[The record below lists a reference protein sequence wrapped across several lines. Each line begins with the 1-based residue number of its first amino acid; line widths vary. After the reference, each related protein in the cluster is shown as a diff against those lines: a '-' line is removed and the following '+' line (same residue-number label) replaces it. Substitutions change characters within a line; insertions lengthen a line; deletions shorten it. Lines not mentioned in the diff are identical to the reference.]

1 MANYGTRYV
10 KKKTPWLAFAL
21 MLIVFLILGYL
32 ISGVYVAPKELKGD
46 YNAQLL
52 WAFTHPIKAANSKSP
67 AWVGIGFI
75 AWFFFVNYYMIHYRN
90 FHSEMEHGD
99 EDWLDPV
106 KASRE
111 LKDSD
116 DKYNRI
122 LSENVKVSIRG
133 KLSNNNMMI
142 VGSSGSF
149 KTTSIMHQNLLQMG
163 SSYVV
168 LDVKGDTQRKLGKIF
183 EKNGYQIYSLNFKN
197 PEQSDR
203 YNPFEWIQTEADMLR
218 IIKSWHD
225 AVRPA
230 KENSATDPFW
240 DDAVDLK
247 MQAVFYYAWL
257 DARDNNRKATFND
270 VISLLAMENVKTTDI
285 TGEESNALA
294 DLMEKCESEHDA
306 NYPPVRAFKKF
317 QGKAS
322 ETEGSVSLMISAMLN
337 ICETAEVKRIFS
349 GNDIDIRTI
358 GQQPTVVFL
367 VMPDNVNT
375 YTWITS
381 MFYTQMFD
389 TLIRLSDDEIKGPLP
404 YEVQV
409 WMDEFYAGAR
419 PADTEKLLGVIRSRN
434 ISMVPILQSIAQAK
448 AIYPNEKWEIMMD
461 NMAAVVFLGSG
472 PQAKSTH
479 EYISETL
486 GNATADKRDD
496 RMSFGVNSSSDLSYS
511 KAELKLM
518 TPGQVRRMPPTECII
533 FLESRPPIYDTK
545 AIPFDKPEYGFT
557 AADWLKDRYSAAM
570 ALGDYEHPVR
580 TIYDAKNFRYITLS
594 RDKCLDFVTDREE
607 IERLKV
613 MAKTDR
619 TIYSCEVDE
628 RDLLYLSFDSARKRS
643 VDEIAELYRQAVKES
658 EEEVEQI
665 KGLALLHDVLVVL
678 TFYAISRISVGN
690 TFIACMLTIVGY
702 SINATIVIFDR
713 IRENLHGSKRVDEL
727 EEVVNKSITQTL
739 TRSIYTSLTTFIMV
753 AVLYIMGVSSIREFA
768 APLMVGIIC
777 GAYSSVC
784 ITGALW
790 LVMKKKIGGGQAQ
803 TVKTTAGAAP
813 VKQSASSAKAPS
825 APAANGQ
832 TQPKKKNRKRVQE
845 RLAAQEA
852 AKNTENGSSE
862 EDR

>member
-1 MANYGTRYV
+1 MANYGTRYI

-75 AWFFFVNYYMIHYRN
+75 AWFFFVNYYLVHYRD

-106 KASRE
+106 KACNE
-111 LKDSD
+111 LKDKEE
-116 DKYNRI
+116 KYNRI
-122 LSENVKVSIRG
+122 LSENVKVSLRG
-133 KLSNNNMMI
+133 KLSNNNMLI

-168 LDVKGDTQRKLGKIF
+168 LDVKGDTQRKLGKRF
-183 EKNGYQIYSLNFKN
+183 EQAGYKIYSLNFKN
-197 PEQSDR
+197 PAKSDR
-203 YNPFEWIQTEADMLR
+203 YNPFAWIETEADMLR
-218 IIKSWHD
+218 IIKSWHE
-225 AVRPA
+225 AVRPVN
-230 KENSATDPFW
+230 ENSAADPFW

-257 DARDNNRKATFND
+257 DARDKKKKATFND
-270 VISLLAMENVKTTDI
+270 VIWLLSQENVPVI
-285 TGEESNALA
+285 NPATGEKSNRLTE
-294 DLMEKCESEHDA
+294 LMDEKAAQYD
-306 NYPPVRAFKKF
+306 NDYPPVRAYRKF
-317 QGKAS
+317 QGKAA

-349 GNDIDIRTI
+349 GNDIDLKMI
-358 GQQPTVVFL
+358 GQELSVVFL

-448 AIYPNEKWEIMMD
+448 AIYPNDKWEIMMD

-486 GNATADKRDD
+486 STATADKKDD
-496 RMSFGVNSSSDLSYS
+496 RMSFGINSSSDLSFS
-511 KAELKLM
+511 KAEIKLM
-518 TPGQVRRMPPTECII
+518 TPSQVRRMPPTECII

-545 AIPFDKPEYGFT
+545 AIPFDKPEYGFI
-557 AADWLKDRYSAAM
+557 AADWLKKRYSDTL
-570 ALGDYEHPVR
+570 ALGDYEHPVH
-580 TIYDAKNFRYITLS
+580 TIYDPKTFKYITLS
-594 RDKCLDFVTDREE
+594 REKNLE
-607 IERLKV
+607 IIQNEDDIAMLKKR
-613 MAKTDR
+613 ALRDSS
-619 TIYSCEVDE
+619 IYACEVDE
-628 RDLLYLSFDSARKRS
+628 RELLYLSFDKNTGISR
-643 VDEIAELYRQAVKES
+643 DEIEHIYRQAVEEADEDIES
-658 EEEVEQI
+658 I
-665 KGLALLHDVLVVL
+665 KGLALLHDVDVKKLGLDDNMKEHTDKSGWTGDTFAELMGRYFDLLSDIEKEVIL
-678 TFYAISRISVGN
+678 TSMDEGFSDEQMKALFLCDVSD
-690 TFIACMLTIVGY
+690 M
-702 SINATIVIFDR
+702 
-713 IRENLHGSKRVDEL
+713 ENMKR
-727 EEVVNKSITQTL
+727 
-739 TRSIYTSLTTFIMV
+739 
-753 AVLYIMGVSSIREFA
+753 
-768 APLMVGIIC
+768 
-777 GAYSSVC
+777 AY
-784 ITGALW
+784 
-790 LVMKKKIGGGQAQ
+790 
-803 TVKTTAGAAP
+803 
-813 VKQSASSAKAPS
+813 
-825 APAANGQ
+825 
-832 TQPKKKNRKRVQE
+832 
-845 RLAAQEA
+845 RLQ
-852 AKNTENGSSE
+852 NS
-862 EDR
+862 DI

>member
-1 MANYGTRYV
+1 MANYGTRYI

-75 AWFFFVNYYMIHYRN
+75 AWFFFVNYYLVHYRD

-106 KASRE
+106 KACNE
-111 LKDSD
+111 LKDKGE
-116 DKYNRI
+116 KYNRI
-122 LSENVKVSIRG
+122 LSENVKVSLRG
-133 KLSNNNMMI
+133 KLSNNNMLI

-168 LDVKGDTQRKLGKIF
+168 LDVKGDTQRKLGKRF
-183 EKNGYQIYSLNFKN
+183 EQAGYKIYSLNFKN
-197 PEQSDR
+197 PAKSDR
-203 YNPFEWIQTEADMLR
+203 YNPFAWIETEADMLR
-218 IIKSWHD
+218 IIKSWHE
-225 AVRPA
+225 AVRPVN
-230 KENSATDPFW
+230 ENSAADPFW

-257 DARDNNRKATFND
+257 DARDKKKKATFND
-270 VISLLAMENVKTTDI
+270 VIWLLSQENVPVI
-285 TGEESNALA
+285 NPATGEKSNRLTE
-294 DLMEKCESEHDA
+294 LMDEKAAQYD
-306 NYPPVRAFKKF
+306 NDYPPVRAYRKF
-317 QGKAS
+317 QGKAA

-349 GNDIDIRTI
+349 GNDIDLKMI
-358 GQQPTVVFL
+358 GQELSVVFL

-448 AIYPNEKWEIMMD
+448 AIYPNDKWEIMMD

-486 GNATADKRDD
+486 STATADKKDD
-496 RMSFGVNSSSDLSYS
+496 RMSFGINSSSDLSFS
-511 KAELKLM
+511 KAEIKLM
-518 TPGQVRRMPPTECII
+518 TPSQVRRMPPTECII

-545 AIPFDKPEYGFT
+545 AIPFDKPEYGFI
-557 AADWLKDRYSAAM
+557 AADWLKKRYSDTL
-570 ALGDYEHPVR
+570 ALGDYEHPVH
-580 TIYDAKNFRYITLS
+580 TIYDPKTFKYITLS
-594 RDKCLDFVTDREE
+594 REKNLE
-607 IERLKV
+607 IIQNEDDIAMLKKR
-613 MAKTDR
+613 ALRDSS
-619 TIYSCEVDE
+619 IYACEVDE
-628 RDLLYLSFDSARKRS
+628 RELLYLSFDKNTGISR
-643 VDEIAELYRQAVKES
+643 DEIEHIYRQAVEEADEDIES
-658 EEEVEQI
+658 I
-665 KGLALLHDVLVVL
+665 KGLALLHDVDVKKLGLDDNMKEHTDKSGWTGDTFAELMGRYFDLLSDIEKEVIL
-678 TFYAISRISVGN
+678 TSMDEGFSDEQMKALFLCDVSD
-690 TFIACMLTIVGY
+690 M
-702 SINATIVIFDR
+702 
-713 IRENLHGSKRVDEL
+713 ENMKR
-727 EEVVNKSITQTL
+727 
-739 TRSIYTSLTTFIMV
+739 
-753 AVLYIMGVSSIREFA
+753 
-768 APLMVGIIC
+768 
-777 GAYSSVC
+777 AY
-784 ITGALW
+784 
-790 LVMKKKIGGGQAQ
+790 
-803 TVKTTAGAAP
+803 
-813 VKQSASSAKAPS
+813 
-825 APAANGQ
+825 
-832 TQPKKKNRKRVQE
+832 
-845 RLAAQEA
+845 RLQ
-852 AKNTENGSSE
+852 NS
-862 EDR
+862 DI

>member
-1 MANYGTRYV
+1 MANYGTRYI

-75 AWFFFVNYYMIHYRN
+75 AWFFFVNYYLVHYRD

-106 KASRE
+106 KACNE
-111 LKDSD
+111 LKDKEE
-116 DKYNRI
+116 KYNRI
-122 LSENVKVSIRG
+122 LSENVKVSLRG
-133 KLSNNNMMI
+133 KLSNNNMLI

-168 LDVKGDTQRKLGKIF
+168 LDVKGDTQRKLGKRF
-183 EKNGYQIYSLNFKN
+183 EQAGYKIYSLNFKN
-197 PEQSDR
+197 PAKSDR
-203 YNPFEWIQTEADMLR
+203 YNPFAWIETEADMLR
-218 IIKSWHD
+218 IIKSWHE
-225 AVRPA
+225 AVRPVN
-230 KENSATDPFW
+230 ENSAADPFW

-257 DARDNNRKATFND
+257 DARDKKKKATFND
-270 VISLLAMENVKTTDI
+270 VIWLLSQENVPVI
-285 TGEESNALA
+285 NPATGEKSNRLTE
-294 DLMEKCESEHDA
+294 LMDEKAAQYD
-306 NYPPVRAFKKF
+306 NDYPPVRAYRKF
-317 QGKAS
+317 QGKAA

-349 GNDIDIRTI
+349 GNDIDLKMI
-358 GQQPTVVFL
+358 GQEPSVVFL

-448 AIYPNEKWEIMMD
+448 AIYPNDKWEIMMD

-486 GNATADKRDD
+486 STATADKKDD
-496 RMSFGVNSSSDLSYS
+496 RMSFGINSSSDLSFS

-545 AIPFDKPEYGFT
+545 AIPFDKPEYGFI
-557 AADWLKDRYSAAM
+557 AADWLKKRYSDTL
-570 ALGDYEHPVR
+570 ALGDYEHPVH
-580 TIYDAKNFRYITLS
+580 TIYDPKTFKYITLS
-594 RDKCLDFVTDREE
+594 REKNLE
-607 IERLKV
+607 IIQNEDDIAMLKKR
-613 MAKTDR
+613 ALRDSS
-619 TIYSCEVDE
+619 IYACEVDE
-628 RDLLYLSFDSARKRS
+628 RDLLYLSFDKNTGISR
-643 VDEIAELYRQAVKES
+643 DEIEYIYRQAVEEADEDIES
-658 EEEVEQI
+658 I
-665 KGLALLHDVLVVL
+665 KGLALLHDVDVKKLGLDDNMNEHTDKSDWTGDTFAELMGRYFDLLSDIEKEVIL
-678 TFYAISRISVGN
+678 TSMDEGFSDGQMKALFLCDVSDMENMKRAYRLQNS
-690 TFIACMLTIVGY
+690 
-702 SINATIVIFDR
+702 D
-713 IRENLHGSKRVDEL
+713 IRGE
-727 EEVVNKSITQTL
+727 
-739 TRSIYTSLTTFIMV
+739 
-753 AVLYIMGVSSIREFA
+753 
-768 APLMVGIIC
+768 
-777 GAYSSVC
+777 
-784 ITGALW
+784 
-790 LVMKKKIGGGQAQ
+790 
-803 TVKTTAGAAP
+803 
-813 VKQSASSAKAPS
+813 
-825 APAANGQ
+825 
-832 TQPKKKNRKRVQE
+832 RK
-845 RLAAQEA
+845 
-852 AKNTENGSSE
+852 
-862 EDR
+862 

>member
-1 MANYGTRYV
+1 MANYGTRYI

-75 AWFFFVNYYMIHYRN
+75 AWFFFVNYYLVHYRD

-106 KASRE
+106 KACNE
-111 LKDSD
+111 LKDKEE
-116 DKYNRI
+116 KYNRI
-122 LSENVKVSIRG
+122 LSENVKVSLRG
-133 KLSNNNMMI
+133 KLSNNNMLI

-168 LDVKGDTQRKLGKIF
+168 LDVKGDTQRKLGKRF
-183 EKNGYQIYSLNFKN
+183 EQAGYKIYSLNFKN
-197 PEQSDR
+197 PAKSDR
-203 YNPFEWIQTEADMLR
+203 YNPFAWIETEADMLR
-218 IIKSWHD
+218 IIKSWHE
-225 AVRPA
+225 AVRPVN
-230 KENSATDPFW
+230 ENSAADPFW

-257 DARDNNRKATFND
+257 DARDKKKKATFND
-270 VISLLAMENVKTTDI
+270 VIWLLSQENVPVI
-285 TGEESNALA
+285 NPATGEKSNRLTE
-294 DLMEKCESEHDA
+294 LMDEKAAQYD
-306 NYPPVRAFKKF
+306 NDYPPVRAYRKF
-317 QGKAS
+317 QGKAA

-349 GNDIDIRTI
+349 GNDIDLKMI
-358 GQQPTVVFL
+358 GQEPSVVFL

-448 AIYPNEKWEIMMD
+448 AIYPNDKWEIMMD

-486 GNATADKRDD
+486 STATADKKDD
-496 RMSFGVNSSSDLSYS
+496 RMSFGINSSSDLSFS
-511 KAELKLM
+511 KAEIKLM
-518 TPGQVRRMPPTECII
+518 TPSQVRRMPPTECII

-545 AIPFDKPEYGFT
+545 AIPFDKPEYGFI
-557 AADWLKDRYSAAM
+557 AADWLKKRYSDTL
-570 ALGDYEHPVR
+570 ALGDYEHPVH
-580 TIYDAKNFRYITLS
+580 TIYDPKTFKYITLS
-594 RDKCLDFVTDREE
+594 REKNLE
-607 IERLKV
+607 IIQNEDDIAMLKKR
-613 MAKTDR
+613 ALRDSS
-619 TIYSCEVDE
+619 IYACEVDE
-628 RDLLYLSFDSARKRS
+628 RDLLYLSFDKNTGISR
-643 VDEIAELYRQAVKES
+643 DEIEHIYRQAVEEADEDIES
-658 EEEVEQI
+658 I
-665 KGLALLHDVLVVL
+665 KGLALLHDVDVKKLGLDDNMNEHTDKSDWTGDTFAELMGRYFDLLSDIEKEVIL
-678 TFYAISRISVGN
+678 TSMDEGFSDEQMKAL
-690 TFIACMLTIVGY
+690 FICDVSDM
-702 SINATIVIFDR
+702 
-713 IRENLHGSKRVDEL
+713 ENMKR
-727 EEVVNKSITQTL
+727 
-739 TRSIYTSLTTFIMV
+739 
-753 AVLYIMGVSSIREFA
+753 
-768 APLMVGIIC
+768 
-777 GAYSSVC
+777 AY
-784 ITGALW
+784 
-790 LVMKKKIGGGQAQ
+790 
-803 TVKTTAGAAP
+803 
-813 VKQSASSAKAPS
+813 
-825 APAANGQ
+825 
-832 TQPKKKNRKRVQE
+832 
-845 RLAAQEA
+845 RLQ
-852 AKNTENGSSE
+852 NS
-862 EDR
+862 DI

>member
-1 MANYGTRYV
+1 MANYGTRYI
-10 KKKTPWLAFAL
+10 KKKTPWLAFAM

-75 AWFFFVNYYMIHYRN
+75 AWFFFVNYYLVHYRD

-106 KASRE
+106 KACNE
-111 LKDSD
+111 LKDKEE
-116 DKYNRI
+116 KYNRI
-122 LSENVKVSIRG
+122 LSENVKVSLRG
-133 KLSNNNMMI
+133 KLSNNNMLI

-168 LDVKGDTQRKLGKIF
+168 LDVKGDTQRKLGKRF
-183 EKNGYQIYSLNFKN
+183 EQAGYKIYSLNFKN
-197 PEQSDR
+197 PAKSDR
-203 YNPFEWIQTEADMLR
+203 YNPFAWIETEADMLR
-218 IIKSWHD
+218 IIKSWHE
-225 AVRPA
+225 AVRPVN
-230 KENSATDPFW
+230 ENSAADPFW

-257 DARDNNRKATFND
+257 DARDKKKKATFND
-270 VISLLAMENVKTTDI
+270 VIWLLSQENVPVI
-285 TGEESNALA
+285 NPATGEKSNRLTE
-294 DLMEKCESEHDA
+294 LMDEKAAQYD
-306 NYPPVRAFKKF
+306 NDYPPVRAYRKF
-317 QGKAS
+317 QGKAA

-349 GNDIDIRTI
+349 GNDIDLKMI
-358 GQQPTVVFL
+358 GQEQSVVFL

-448 AIYPNEKWEIMMD
+448 AIYPNDKWEIMMD

-486 GNATADKRDD
+486 STATADKKDD
-496 RMSFGVNSSSDLSYS
+496 RMSFGINSSSDLSFS

-545 AIPFDKPEYGFT
+545 AIPFDKPEYGFI
-557 AADWLKDRYSAAM
+557 AADWLKKRYSDTL
-570 ALGDYEHPVR
+570 ALGDYEHPVH
-580 TIYDAKNFRYITLS
+580 TIYDPKTFKYITLS
-594 RDKCLDFVTDREE
+594 REKNLE
-607 IERLKV
+607 IIQNEDDIAMLKKR
-613 MAKTDR
+613 ALRDSS
-619 TIYSCEVDE
+619 IYACEVDE
-628 RDLLYLSFDSARKRS
+628 RDLLYLSFDKNTGISR
-643 VDEIAELYRQAVKES
+643 DEIEYIYRQAVEEADEDIES
-658 EEEVEQI
+658 I
-665 KGLALLHDVLVVL
+665 KGLALLHDVDVKKLGLDDNMKEHTDKSGWTGDTFAELMGRYFDLLSDIEKEVIL
-678 TFYAISRISVGN
+678 TSMDEGFSDEQMKALFLCDVSDMENMKRAYRLQNS
-690 TFIACMLTIVGY
+690 
-702 SINATIVIFDR
+702 D
-713 IRENLHGSKRVDEL
+713 IRGE
-727 EEVVNKSITQTL
+727 
-739 TRSIYTSLTTFIMV
+739 
-753 AVLYIMGVSSIREFA
+753 
-768 APLMVGIIC
+768 
-777 GAYSSVC
+777 
-784 ITGALW
+784 
-790 LVMKKKIGGGQAQ
+790 
-803 TVKTTAGAAP
+803 
-813 VKQSASSAKAPS
+813 
-825 APAANGQ
+825 
-832 TQPKKKNRKRVQE
+832 RK
-845 RLAAQEA
+845 
-852 AKNTENGSSE
+852 
-862 EDR
+862 

>member
-1 MANYGTRYV
+1 MANYGTRYI

-75 AWFFFVNYYMIHYRN
+75 AWFFFVNYYLVHYRD

-106 KASRE
+106 KACNE
-111 LKDSD
+111 LKDKEE
-116 DKYNRI
+116 KYNRI
-122 LSENVKVSIRG
+122 LSENVKVSLRG
-133 KLSNNNMMI
+133 KLSNNNMLI

-168 LDVKGDTQRKLGKIF
+168 LDVKGDTQRKLGKRF
-183 EKNGYQIYSLNFKN
+183 EQAGYKIYSLNFKN
-197 PEQSDR
+197 PAKSDR
-203 YNPFEWIQTEADMLR
+203 YNPFAWIETEADMLR
-218 IIKSWHD
+218 IIKSWHE
-225 AVRPA
+225 AVRPVN
-230 KENSATDPFW
+230 ENSAADPFW

-257 DARDNNRKATFND
+257 DARDKKKKATFND
-270 VISLLAMENVKTTDI
+270 VIWLLSQENLPVI
-285 TGEESNALA
+285 NPATGEKSNRLTE
-294 DLMEKCESEHDA
+294 LMDEKAAQYD
-306 NYPPVRAFKKF
+306 NDYPPVRAYRKF
-317 QGKAS
+317 QGKAA

-349 GNDIDIRTI
+349 GNDIDLKMI
-358 GQQPTVVFL
+358 GQEPSVVFL

-448 AIYPNEKWEIMMD
+448 AIYPNDKWEIMMD

-486 GNATADKRDD
+486 STATADKKDD
-496 RMSFGVNSSSDLSYS
+496 RMSFGINSSSDLSFS

-545 AIPFDKPEYGFT
+545 AIPFDKPEYGFI
-557 AADWLKDRYSAAM
+557 AADWLKKRYSDTLAQ
-570 ALGDYEHPVR
+570 GDYEHPVH
-580 TIYDAKNFRYITLS
+580 TIYDPKTFKYITLS
-594 RDKCLDFVTDREE
+594 REKNLE
-607 IERLKV
+607 IIQNEDDIAMLKKR
-613 MAKTDR
+613 ALRDSS
-619 TIYSCEVDE
+619 IYACEVDE
-628 RDLLYLSFDSARKRS
+628 RDLLYLSFDKNTGISR
-643 VDEIAELYRQAVKES
+643 DEIEHIYRQAIEEADEDIES
-658 EEEVEQI
+658 I
-665 KGLALLHDVLVVL
+665 KGLALLHDVDVKKLGLDDNMNEHTDKSDWTGDTFAELMGRYFDLLSDIEKEVIL
-678 TFYAISRISVGN
+678 TSMDEGFSDEQMKALFLCDVSDMENMKRAYRLQNS
-690 TFIACMLTIVGY
+690 
-702 SINATIVIFDR
+702 D
-713 IRENLHGSKRVDEL
+713 IRGE
-727 EEVVNKSITQTL
+727 
-739 TRSIYTSLTTFIMV
+739 
-753 AVLYIMGVSSIREFA
+753 
-768 APLMVGIIC
+768 
-777 GAYSSVC
+777 
-784 ITGALW
+784 
-790 LVMKKKIGGGQAQ
+790 
-803 TVKTTAGAAP
+803 
-813 VKQSASSAKAPS
+813 
-825 APAANGQ
+825 
-832 TQPKKKNRKRVQE
+832 RK
-845 RLAAQEA
+845 
-852 AKNTENGSSE
+852 
-862 EDR
+862 

>member
-1 MANYGTRYV
+1 MANYGTRYI
-10 KKKTPWLAFAL
+10 KKKTPWLAFAM

-75 AWFFFVNYYMIHYRN
+75 AWFFFVNYYLVHYRD

-106 KASRE
+106 KACNE
-111 LKDSD
+111 LKDKEE
-116 DKYNRI
+116 KYNRI
-122 LSENVKVSIRG
+122 LSENVKVSLRG
-133 KLSNNNMMI
+133 KLSNNNMLI

-168 LDVKGDTQRKLGKIF
+168 LDVKGDTQRKLGKRF
-183 EKNGYQIYSLNFKN
+183 EQAGYKIYSLNFKN
-197 PEQSDR
+197 PAKSDR
-203 YNPFEWIQTEADMLR
+203 YNPFAWIETEADMLR
-218 IIKSWHD
+218 IIKSWHE
-225 AVRPA
+225 AVRPVN
-230 KENSATDPFW
+230 ENSAADPFW

-257 DARDNNRKATFND
+257 DARDKKKKATFND
-270 VISLLAMENVKTTDI
+270 VIWLLSQENVPVI
-285 TGEESNALA
+285 NPATGEKSNRLTE
-294 DLMEKCESEHDA
+294 LMDEKAAQYD
-306 NYPPVRAFKKF
+306 NDYPPVRAYRKF
-317 QGKAS
+317 QGKAA

-349 GNDIDIRTI
+349 GNDIDLKMI
-358 GQQPTVVFL
+358 GQEQSVVFL

-448 AIYPNEKWEIMMD
+448 AIYPNDKWEIMMD

-486 GNATADKRDD
+486 STATADKKDD
-496 RMSFGVNSSSDLSYS
+496 RMSFGINSSSDLSFS
-511 KAELKLM
+511 KAEIKLM
-518 TPGQVRRMPPTECII
+518 TPSQVRRMPPTECII

-545 AIPFDKPEYGFT
+545 AIPFDKPEYGFI
-557 AADWLKDRYSAAM
+557 AADWLKKRYSDTL
-570 ALGDYEHPVR
+570 ALGDYEHPVH
-580 TIYDAKNFRYITLS
+580 TIYDPKTFKYITLS
-594 RDKCLDFVTDREE
+594 REKNLE
-607 IERLKV
+607 IIQNEDDIAMLKKR
-613 MAKTDR
+613 ALRDSS
-619 TIYSCEVDE
+619 IYACEVDE
-628 RDLLYLSFDSARKRS
+628 RDLLYLSFDKNTGISR
-643 VDEIAELYRQAVKES
+643 DEIEHIYRQAVEEADEDIES
-658 EEEVEQI
+658 I
-665 KGLALLHDVLVVL
+665 KGLALLHDIDVKKLGLDNNMKEHTDKSGWTGDTFAELMGRYFDLLSDIEKEVIL
-678 TFYAISRISVGN
+678 TSMDEGFSDEQMKALFLCDVSDMENMKRAYRLQNS
-690 TFIACMLTIVGY
+690 
-702 SINATIVIFDR
+702 D
-713 IRENLHGSKRVDEL
+713 IRGE
-727 EEVVNKSITQTL
+727 
-739 TRSIYTSLTTFIMV
+739 
-753 AVLYIMGVSSIREFA
+753 
-768 APLMVGIIC
+768 
-777 GAYSSVC
+777 
-784 ITGALW
+784 
-790 LVMKKKIGGGQAQ
+790 
-803 TVKTTAGAAP
+803 
-813 VKQSASSAKAPS
+813 
-825 APAANGQ
+825 
-832 TQPKKKNRKRVQE
+832 RK
-845 RLAAQEA
+845 
-852 AKNTENGSSE
+852 
-862 EDR
+862 

>member
-1 MANYGTRYV
+1 MANYGTRYI

-67 AWVGIGFI
+67 AWGGIGFI
-75 AWFFFVNYYMIHYRN
+75 AWFFFVNYYLVHYRN

-106 KASRE
+106 KACNE
-111 LKDSD
+111 LKDKEE
-116 DKYNRI
+116 KYNRI
-122 LSENVKVSIRG
+122 LSENVKVSLRG
-133 KLSNNNMMI
+133 KLSNNNMLI

-168 LDVKGDTQRKLGKIF
+168 LDVKGDTQRKLGKRF
-183 EKNGYQIYSLNFKN
+183 EQAGYKIYSLNFKN
-197 PEQSDR
+197 PAKSDR
-203 YNPFEWIQTEADMLR
+203 YNPFAWIETEADMLR
-218 IIKSWHD
+218 IIKSWHE
-225 AVRPA
+225 AVRPVN
-230 KENSATDPFW
+230 ENSAADPFW

-257 DARDNNRKATFND
+257 DARDKKKKATFND
-270 VISLLAMENVKTTDI
+270 VIWLLSQENVPVI
-285 TGEESNALA
+285 NPATGEKSNRLTE
-294 DLMEKCESEHDA
+294 LMDEKAAQYD
-306 NYPPVRAFKKF
+306 NDYPPVRAYRKF
-317 QGKAS
+317 QGKAA

-349 GNDIDIRTI
+349 GNDIDLKMI
-358 GQQPTVVFL
+358 GQEPSVVFL

-448 AIYPNEKWEIMMD
+448 AIYPNDKWEIMMD

-486 GNATADKRDD
+486 STATADKKDD
-496 RMSFGVNSSSDLSYS
+496 RMSFGINSSSDLSFS

-545 AIPFDKPEYGFT
+545 AIPFDKPEYGFI
-557 AADWLKDRYSAAM
+557 AADWLKKRYSDTL
-570 ALGDYEHPVR
+570 ALGDYEHPVH
-580 TIYDAKNFRYITLS
+580 TIYDPKTFKYITLS
-594 RDKCLDFVTDREE
+594 REKNLE
-607 IERLKV
+607 IIQNEDDIAMLKKR
-613 MAKTDR
+613 ALRDSS
-619 TIYSCEVDE
+619 IYACEVDE
-628 RDLLYLSFDSARKRS
+628 RDLLYLSFDKNTGISR
-643 VDEIAELYRQAVKES
+643 DEIEYIYRQAVEEADEDIES
-658 EEEVEQI
+658 I
-665 KGLALLHDVLVVL
+665 KGLALLHDVDVKKLGLDDNMNEHTDKSDWTGDTFAELMGRYFDLLSDIEKEVIL
-678 TFYAISRISVGN
+678 TSMDEGFSDGQMKALFLCDVSDMENMKRAYRLQNS
-690 TFIACMLTIVGY
+690 
-702 SINATIVIFDR
+702 D
-713 IRENLHGSKRVDEL
+713 IRGE
-727 EEVVNKSITQTL
+727 
-739 TRSIYTSLTTFIMV
+739 
-753 AVLYIMGVSSIREFA
+753 
-768 APLMVGIIC
+768 
-777 GAYSSVC
+777 
-784 ITGALW
+784 
-790 LVMKKKIGGGQAQ
+790 
-803 TVKTTAGAAP
+803 
-813 VKQSASSAKAPS
+813 
-825 APAANGQ
+825 
-832 TQPKKKNRKRVQE
+832 RK
-845 RLAAQEA
+845 
-852 AKNTENGSSE
+852 
-862 EDR
+862 

>member
-1 MANYGTRYV
+1 MANYGTRYI

-75 AWFFFVNYYMIHYRN
+75 AWFFFVNYYLVHYRD

-106 KASRE
+106 KACNE
-111 LKDSD
+111 LKDKEE
-116 DKYNRI
+116 KYNRI
-122 LSENVKVSIRG
+122 LSENVKVSLRG
-133 KLSNNNMMI
+133 KLSNNNMLI

-168 LDVKGDTQRKLGKIF
+168 LDVKGDTQRNLGKRF
-183 EKNGYQIYSLNFKN
+183 EQAGYKIYSLNFKN
-197 PEQSDR
+197 PAKSDR
-203 YNPFEWIQTEADMLR
+203 YNPFAWIETEADMLR
-218 IIKSWHD
+218 IIKSWHE
-225 AVRPA
+225 AVRPVN
-230 KENSATDPFW
+230 ENSAADPFW

-257 DARDNNRKATFND
+257 DARDKKKKATFND
-270 VISLLAMENVKTTDI
+270 VIWLLSQENLPVI
-285 TGEESNALA
+285 NPATGEKSNRLTE
-294 DLMEKCESEHDA
+294 LMDEKAAQYD
-306 NYPPVRAFKKF
+306 NDYPPVRAYRKF
-317 QGKAS
+317 QGKAA

-349 GNDIDIRTI
+349 GNDIDLKMI
-358 GQQPTVVFL
+358 GQEPSVVFL

-448 AIYPNEKWEIMMD
+448 AIYPNDKWEIMMD

-486 GNATADKRDD
+486 STATADKKDD
-496 RMSFGVNSSSDLSYS
+496 RMSFGINSSSDLSFS

-545 AIPFDKPEYGFT
+545 AIPFDKPEYGFI
-557 AADWLKDRYSAAM
+557 AADWLKKRYSDTL
-570 ALGDYEHPVR
+570 ALGDYEHPVH
-580 TIYDAKNFRYITLS
+580 TIYDPKTFKYITLS
-594 RDKCLDFVTDREE
+594 REKNLE
-607 IERLKV
+607 IIQNEDDIAMLKKR
-613 MAKTDR
+613 ALRDSS
-619 TIYSCEVDE
+619 IYACEVDE
-628 RDLLYLSFDSARKRS
+628 RDLLYLSFDKNTGISR
-643 VDEIAELYRQAVKES
+643 DEIEHIYRQAVEEADEDIES
-658 EEEVEQI
+658 I
-665 KGLALLHDVLVVL
+665 KGLALLHDVDVKKLGLDDNMKEHTDKSDWTGDTFAELMGRYFDLLSDIEKEVIL
-678 TFYAISRISVGN
+678 TSMDEGFSDEQMKALFLCDVSDMENMKRAYRLQNS
-690 TFIACMLTIVGY
+690 
-702 SINATIVIFDR
+702 D
-713 IRENLHGSKRVDEL
+713 IRG
-727 EEVVNKSITQTL
+727 
-739 TRSIYTSLTTFIMV
+739 
-753 AVLYIMGVSSIREFA
+753 
-768 APLMVGIIC
+768 
-777 GAYSSVC
+777 
-784 ITGALW
+784 
-790 LVMKKKIGGGQAQ
+790 
-803 TVKTTAGAAP
+803 
-813 VKQSASSAKAPS
+813 
-825 APAANGQ
+825 
-832 TQPKKKNRKRVQE
+832 E
-845 RLAAQEA
+845 R
-852 AKNTENGSSE
+852 
-862 EDR
+862 R

>member
-1 MANYGTRYV
+1 MANYGTRYI

-75 AWFFFVNYYMIHYRN
+75 AWFFFVNYDLVHYRD

-106 KASRE
+106 KACNE
-111 LKDSD
+111 LKDKEE
-116 DKYNRI
+116 KYNRI
-122 LSENVKVSIRG
+122 LSENVKVSLRG
-133 KLSNNNMMI
+133 KLSNNNMLI

-168 LDVKGDTQRKLGKIF
+168 LDVKGDTQRKLGKRF
-183 EKNGYQIYSLNFKN
+183 EQAGYKIYSLNFKN
-197 PEQSDR
+197 PAKSDR
-203 YNPFEWIQTEADMLR
+203 YNPFAWIETEADMLR
-218 IIKSWHD
+218 IIKSWHE
-225 AVRPA
+225 AVRPVN
-230 KENSATDPFW
+230 ENSAADPFW

-257 DARDNNRKATFND
+257 DARDKKKKATFND
-270 VISLLAMENVKTTDI
+270 VIWLLSQENVPVI
-285 TGEESNALA
+285 NPATGEKSNRLTE
-294 DLMEKCESEHDA
+294 LMDEKAAQYD
-306 NYPPVRAFKKF
+306 NDYPPVRAYRKF
-317 QGKAS
+317 QGKAA

-349 GNDIDIRTI
+349 GNDIDLKMI
-358 GQQPTVVFL
+358 GQEPSVVFL

-448 AIYPNEKWEIMMD
+448 AIYPNDKWEIMMD

-486 GNATADKRDD
+486 STATADKKDD
-496 RMSFGVNSSSDLSYS
+496 RMSFGINSSSDLSFS

-545 AIPFDKPEYGFT
+545 AIPFDKPEYGFI
-557 AADWLKDRYSAAM
+557 AADWLKKRYSDTL
-570 ALGDYEHPVR
+570 ALGDYEHPVH
-580 TIYDAKNFRYITLS
+580 TIYDPKTFKYITLS
-594 RDKCLDFVTDREE
+594 REKNLE
-607 IERLKV
+607 IIQNEDDIAMLKKR
-613 MAKTDR
+613 ALRDSS
-619 TIYSCEVDE
+619 IYACEVDE
-628 RDLLYLSFDSARKRS
+628 RDLLYLSFDKNTGISR
-643 VDEIAELYRQAVKES
+643 DEIEYIYRQAVEEADEDIES
-658 EEEVEQI
+658 I
-665 KGLALLHDVLVVL
+665 KGLALLHDVDVKKLGLDDNMNEHTDKSDWTGDTFAELMGRYFDLLSDIEKEVIL
-678 TFYAISRISVGN
+678 TSMDEGFSDGQMKALFLCDVSDMENMKRAYRLQNS
-690 TFIACMLTIVGY
+690 
-702 SINATIVIFDR
+702 D
-713 IRENLHGSKRVDEL
+713 IRGE
-727 EEVVNKSITQTL
+727 
-739 TRSIYTSLTTFIMV
+739 
-753 AVLYIMGVSSIREFA
+753 
-768 APLMVGIIC
+768 
-777 GAYSSVC
+777 
-784 ITGALW
+784 
-790 LVMKKKIGGGQAQ
+790 
-803 TVKTTAGAAP
+803 
-813 VKQSASSAKAPS
+813 
-825 APAANGQ
+825 
-832 TQPKKKNRKRVQE
+832 RK
-845 RLAAQEA
+845 
-852 AKNTENGSSE
+852 
-862 EDR
+862 

>member
-230 KENSATDPFW
+230 KENSAADPFW

-448 AIYPNEKWEIMMD
+448 AIYPNDKWEIMMD
-461 NMAAVVFLGSG
+461 NMAAFVFLGSG

-486 GNATADKRDD
+486 GNATADKKDD

-557 AADWLKDRYSAAM
+557 AADWLKDRYSAAL

-613 MAKTDR
+613 MAKTDK

-658 EEEVEQI
+658 DEEVEQI
-665 KGLALLHDVLVVL
+665 KGLALLHDVDMEEFIKKPEETDKTGWTGD
-678 TFYAISRISVGN
+678 TFADLCGRYWDKLKEIEKEIISNAMDDGLN
-690 TFIACMLTIVGY
+690 EEQM
-702 SINATIVIFDR
+702 INIFLAPTDDMDNLRRAYVIDNKRNGDDR
-713 IRENLHGSKRVDEL
+713 
-727 EEVVNKSITQTL
+727 
-739 TRSIYTSLTTFIMV
+739 
-753 AVLYIMGVSSIREFA
+753 
-768 APLMVGIIC
+768 
-777 GAYSSVC
+777 
-784 ITGALW
+784 
-790 LVMKKKIGGGQAQ
+790 
-803 TVKTTAGAAP
+803 
-813 VKQSASSAKAPS
+813 
-825 APAANGQ
+825 
-832 TQPKKKNRKRVQE
+832 
-845 RLAAQEA
+845 
-852 AKNTENGSSE
+852 
-862 EDR
+862 

>member
-1 MANYGTRYV
+1 MANYGTRYI
-10 KKKTPWLAFAL
+10 KKKIPWLAFAL

-75 AWFFFVNYYMIHYRN
+75 AWFFFVNYYLVHYRD

-106 KASRE
+106 KACNE
-111 LKDSD
+111 LKDKEE
-116 DKYNRI
+116 KYNRI
-122 LSENVKVSIRG
+122 LSENVKVSLRG
-133 KLSNNNMMI
+133 KLSNNNMLI

-168 LDVKGDTQRKLGKIF
+168 LDVKGDSQRKLGKRF
-183 EKNGYQIYSLNFKN
+183 EQAGYKIYSLNFKN
-197 PEQSDR
+197 PAKSDR
-203 YNPFEWIQTEADMLR
+203 YNPFAWIDTEADMLR
-218 IIKSWHD
+218 IIKSWHE
-225 AVRPA
+225 AVRPVN
-230 KENSATDPFW
+230 ENSAADPFW

-257 DARDNNRKATFND
+257 DARDKKKKATFND
-270 VISLLAMENVKTTDI
+270 VIWLLSQENVPVI
-285 TGEESNALA
+285 NPATGEKSNRLTE
-294 DLMEKCESEHDA
+294 LMDEKDA
-306 NYPPVRAFKKF
+306 QYDNDYPPVRAYRKF
-317 QGKAS
+317 QGKAA

-349 GNDIDIRTI
+349 GNDIDLKMI
-358 GQQPTVVFL
+358 GQEPSVVFL

-448 AIYPNEKWEIMMD
+448 AIYPNDKWEIMMD

-486 GNATADKRDD
+486 STATADKKDD
-496 RMSFGVNSSSDLSYS
+496 RMSFGINSSSDLSFS

-545 AIPFDKPEYGFT
+545 AIPFDKPEYGFI
-557 AADWLKDRYSAAM
+557 AADWLKKRYSDTL
-570 ALGDYEHPVR
+570 ALGDYEHPVH
-580 TIYDAKNFRYITLS
+580 TIYDPKTFKYITLS
-594 RDKCLDFVTDREE
+594 REKNLE
-607 IERLKV
+607 IIQNEDDIAMLKKR
-613 MAKTDR
+613 ALRDSS
-619 TIYSCEVDE
+619 IYACEVDE
-628 RDLLYLSFDSARKRS
+628 RDLLYLSFDKNTGISR
-643 VDEIAELYRQAVKES
+643 DEIEHIYRQAVEEADEDIES
-658 EEEVEQI
+658 I
-665 KGLALLHDVLVVL
+665 KGLALLHDVDVKKLGLDDNMKEHTDKSGWTGDTFAELMGRYFDLLSDIEKEVIL
-678 TFYAISRISVGN
+678 TSMDEGFSDEQMKALFLCDVSDMENMKRAYRLQNS
-690 TFIACMLTIVGY
+690 
-702 SINATIVIFDR
+702 D
-713 IRENLHGSKRVDEL
+713 IRG
-727 EEVVNKSITQTL
+727 
-739 TRSIYTSLTTFIMV
+739 
-753 AVLYIMGVSSIREFA
+753 
-768 APLMVGIIC
+768 
-777 GAYSSVC
+777 
-784 ITGALW
+784 
-790 LVMKKKIGGGQAQ
+790 
-803 TVKTTAGAAP
+803 
-813 VKQSASSAKAPS
+813 
-825 APAANGQ
+825 
-832 TQPKKKNRKRVQE
+832 E
-845 RLAAQEA
+845 R
-852 AKNTENGSSE
+852 
-862 EDR
+862 R

>member
-1 MANYGTRYV
+1 MANYGTRYI

-52 WAFTHPIKAANSKSP
+52 WAFTHPIKSANSKSP

-75 AWFFFVNYYMIHYRN
+75 AWFFFVNYYLVHYRN

-106 KASRE
+106 KACNE
-111 LKDSD
+111 LKDKEE
-116 DKYNRI
+116 KYNRI

-133 KLSNNNMMI
+133 KLSNNNMLI

-168 LDVKGDTQRKLGKIF
+168 LDVKGDTQRKLGKRF
-183 EKNGYQIYSLNFKN
+183 EQAGYKIYSLNFKN
-197 PEQSDR
+197 PAKSDR
-203 YNPFEWIQTEADMLR
+203 YNPFAWIETEADMLR
-218 IIKSWHD
+218 IIKSWHE
-225 AVRPA
+225 AVRPVN
-230 KENSATDPFW
+230 ENSAADPFW

-257 DARDNNRKATFND
+257 DARDKKKKATFND
-270 VISLLAMENVKTTDI
+270 VIWLLSQENVPVI
-285 TGEESNALA
+285 NPETGEKSNRLTE
-294 DLMEKCESEHDA
+294 LMDEKAAQYD
-306 NYPPVRAFKKF
+306 NDYPPVRAYRKF
-317 QGKAS
+317 QGKAA

-349 GNDIDIRTI
+349 GNDIDLKMI
-358 GQQPTVVFL
+358 GQEPSVVFL

-448 AIYPNEKWEIMMD
+448 AIYPNDKWEIMMD

-486 GNATADKRDD
+486 STATADKKDD
-496 RMSFGVNSSSDLSYS
+496 RMSFGINSSSDLSFS
-511 KAELKLM
+511 KAEIKLM
-518 TPGQVRRMPPTECII
+518 TPSQVRRMPPTECII

-545 AIPFDKPEYGFT
+545 AIPFDKPEYGFI
-557 AADWLKDRYSAAM
+557 AADWLKKRYSDTL
-570 ALGDYEHPVR
+570 ALGDYEHPVH
-580 TIYDAKNFRYITLS
+580 TIYDPKTFKYITLS
-594 RDKCLDFVTDREE
+594 REKNLE
-607 IERLKV
+607 IIQNEDDIAMLKKR
-613 MAKTDR
+613 ALRDSS
-619 TIYSCEVDE
+619 IYACEVDE
-628 RDLLYLSFDSARKRS
+628 RELLYLSFDKNTGISR
-643 VDEIAELYRQAVKES
+643 DEIEHIYRQAVEEADEDIES
-658 EEEVEQI
+658 I
-665 KGLALLHDVLVVL
+665 KGLALLHDVDVKKLELDDNMKEHTDKSGWTGDTFAELMGRYFDLLSDIEKEVIL
-678 TFYAISRISVGN
+678 TSMDEGFSDEQMKALFLCDVSD
-690 TFIACMLTIVGY
+690 M
-702 SINATIVIFDR
+702 
-713 IRENLHGSKRVDEL
+713 ENMKRVYRLQNSD
-727 EEVVNKSITQTL
+727 
-739 TRSIYTSLTTFIMV
+739 
-753 AVLYIMGVSSIREFA
+753 IRGE
-768 APLMVGIIC
+768 
-777 GAYSSVC
+777 
-784 ITGALW
+784 
-790 LVMKKKIGGGQAQ
+790 
-803 TVKTTAGAAP
+803 
-813 VKQSASSAKAPS
+813 
-825 APAANGQ
+825 
-832 TQPKKKNRKRVQE
+832 RK
-845 RLAAQEA
+845 
-852 AKNTENGSSE
+852 
-862 EDR
+862 

>member
-10 KKKTPWLAFAL
+10 KKKTPWAAFA
-21 MLIVFLILGYL
+21 FLLLFFLVLGYI
-32 ISGVYVAPKELKGD
+32 ISGLYVAPADLKGD
-46 YNAQLL
+46 YNAQML
-52 WAFTHPIKAANSKSP
+52 WAVTHFFKIANSKTP

-75 AWFFFVNYYMIHYRN
+75 GWFFFVNYYMIHYRN

-111 LKDSD
+111 LMDSD

-142 VGSSGSF
+142 IGSSGSF

-225 AVRPA
+225 AVRPN

-247 MQAVFYYAWL
+247 LQAVFYYAWL

-294 DLMEKCESEHDA
+294 DLMNKCESEHDA

-322 ETEGSVSLMISAMLN
+322 ETEGGVSLMVSAMLN

-434 ISMVPILQSIAQAK
+434 ISMVPILQSVAQAK
-448 AIYPNEKWEIMMD
+448 VIYPNEKWEIMMD

-496 RMSFGVNSSSDLSYS
+496 RLTFGINSSSDLSYS

-557 AADWLKDRYSAAM
+557 AADWLKDRYSAAL

-613 MAKTDR
+613 MAKTDK

-643 VDEIAELYRQAVKES
+643 MDEIAELYRQAVKES

-665 KGLALLHDVLVVL
+665 KGLALLHDVDTEELIKKDEETDKTGWTGD
-678 TFYAISRISVGN
+678 TFADLCGRYWDKLKEIEKEIISNAMDDGLN
-690 TFIACMLTIVGY
+690 EEQM
-702 SINATIVIFDR
+702 INIFLAPTDDMDNLRRAYVIDNKRNGDDR
-713 IRENLHGSKRVDEL
+713 
-727 EEVVNKSITQTL
+727 
-739 TRSIYTSLTTFIMV
+739 
-753 AVLYIMGVSSIREFA
+753 
-768 APLMVGIIC
+768 
-777 GAYSSVC
+777 
-784 ITGALW
+784 
-790 LVMKKKIGGGQAQ
+790 
-803 TVKTTAGAAP
+803 
-813 VKQSASSAKAPS
+813 
-825 APAANGQ
+825 
-832 TQPKKKNRKRVQE
+832 
-845 RLAAQEA
+845 
-852 AKNTENGSSE
+852 
-862 EDR
+862 

>member
-1 MANYGTRYV
+1 MANYGTRYI

-52 WAFTHPIKAANSKSP
+52 WAFTHPIKSANSKSP

-75 AWFFFVNYYMIHYRN
+75 AWFFFVNYYLVHYRN

-106 KASRE
+106 KACNE
-111 LKDSD
+111 LKDKEE
-116 DKYNRI
+116 KYNRI

-133 KLSNNNMMI
+133 KLSNNNMLI

-168 LDVKGDTQRKLGKIF
+168 LDVKGDTQRKLGKRF
-183 EKNGYQIYSLNFKN
+183 EQAGYKIYSLNFKN
-197 PEQSDR
+197 PAKSDR
-203 YNPFEWIQTEADMLR
+203 YNPFAWIETEADMLR
-218 IIKSWHD
+218 IIKSWHE
-225 AVRPA
+225 AVRPVN
-230 KENSATDPFW
+230 ENSAADPFW

-257 DARDNNRKATFND
+257 DARDKKKKATFND
-270 VISLLAMENVKTTDI
+270 VIWLLSQENVPVI
-285 TGEESNALA
+285 NPETGEKSNRLTE
-294 DLMEKCESEHDA
+294 LMDEKAAQYD
-306 NYPPVRAFKKF
+306 NDYPPVRAYRKF
-317 QGKAS
+317 QGKAA

-349 GNDIDIRTI
+349 GNDIDLKMI
-358 GQQPTVVFL
+358 GQEPSVVFL

-448 AIYPNEKWEIMMD
+448 AIYPNDKWEIMMD

-486 GNATADKRDD
+486 STATADKKDD
-496 RMSFGVNSSSDLSYS
+496 RMSFGINSSSDLSFS
-511 KAELKLM
+511 KAEIKLM
-518 TPGQVRRMPPTECII
+518 TPSQVRRMPPTECII

-545 AIPFDKPEYGFT
+545 AIPFDKPEYGFI
-557 AADWLKDRYSAAM
+557 AADWLKKRYSDTL
-570 ALGDYEHPVR
+570 ALGDYEHPVH
-580 TIYDAKNFRYITLS
+580 TIYDPKTFKYITLS
-594 RDKCLDFVTDREE
+594 REKNLE
-607 IERLKV
+607 IIQNEDDIAMLKKR
-613 MAKTDR
+613 ALRDSS
-619 TIYSCEVDE
+619 IYACEVDE
-628 RDLLYLSFDSARKRS
+628 RELLYLSFDKNTGISR
-643 VDEIAELYRQAVKES
+643 DEIEHIYRQAVEEADEDIES
-658 EEEVEQI
+658 I
-665 KGLALLHDVLVVL
+665 KGLALLHDVDVKKLGLDDNMKEHTDKSGWTGDTFAELMGRYFDLLSDIEKEVIL
-678 TFYAISRISVGN
+678 TSMDEGFSDEQMKALFLCDVSD
-690 TFIACMLTIVGY
+690 M
-702 SINATIVIFDR
+702 
-713 IRENLHGSKRVDEL
+713 ENMKRVYRLQNSD
-727 EEVVNKSITQTL
+727 
-739 TRSIYTSLTTFIMV
+739 
-753 AVLYIMGVSSIREFA
+753 IRGE
-768 APLMVGIIC
+768 
-777 GAYSSVC
+777 
-784 ITGALW
+784 
-790 LVMKKKIGGGQAQ
+790 
-803 TVKTTAGAAP
+803 
-813 VKQSASSAKAPS
+813 
-825 APAANGQ
+825 
-832 TQPKKKNRKRVQE
+832 RK
-845 RLAAQEA
+845 
-852 AKNTENGSSE
+852 
-862 EDR
+862 

>member
-1 MANYGTRYV
+1 MANYGTRYI

-75 AWFFFVNYYMIHYRN
+75 AWFFFVNYYLVHYRD

-106 KASRE
+106 KACNE
-111 LKDSD
+111 LKDKEE
-116 DKYNRI
+116 KYNRI
-122 LSENVKVSIRG
+122 LSENVKVSLRG
-133 KLSNNNMMI
+133 KLSNNNMLI

-168 LDVKGDTQRKLGKIF
+168 LDVKGDTQRKLGKRF
-183 EKNGYQIYSLNFKN
+183 EQAGYKIYSLNFKN
-197 PEQSDR
+197 PAKSDR
-203 YNPFEWIQTEADMLR
+203 YNPFAWIETEADMLR
-218 IIKSWHD
+218 IIKSWHE
-225 AVRPA
+225 AVRPVN
-230 KENSATDPFW
+230 ENSAADPFW

-257 DARDNNRKATFND
+257 DARDKKKKATFND
-270 VISLLAMENVKTTDI
+270 VIWLLSQENVPVI
-285 TGEESNALA
+285 NPATGEKSNRLTE
-294 DLMEKCESEHDA
+294 LMDEKAAQYD
-306 NYPPVRAFKKF
+306 NDYPPVRAYRKF
-317 QGKAS
+317 QGKAA

-349 GNDIDIRTI
+349 GNDIDLKMI
-358 GQQPTVVFL
+358 GQEPSVVFL

-448 AIYPNEKWEIMMD
+448 AIYPNDKWEIMMD

-486 GNATADKRDD
+486 STATADKKDD
-496 RMSFGVNSSSDLSYS
+496 RMSFGINSSSDLSFS

-545 AIPFDKPEYGFT
+545 AIPFDKPEYGFI
-557 AADWLKDRYSAAM
+557 AADWLKKRYSDTL
-570 ALGDYEHPVR
+570 ALGDYEHPVH
-580 TIYDAKNFRYITLS
+580 TIYDPKTFKYITLS
-594 RDKCLDFVTDREE
+594 REKNLE
-607 IERLKV
+607 IIQNEDDIAMLKKR
-613 MAKTDR
+613 ALRDSS
-619 TIYSCEVDE
+619 IYACEVDE
-628 RDLLYLSFDSARKRS
+628 RDLLYLSFDKNIGISR
-643 VDEIAELYRQAVKES
+643 DEIEHIYRQAVEEADEDIES
-658 EEEVEQI
+658 I
-665 KGLALLHDVLVVL
+665 KGLALLHDVDVKKLGLDDNMNEHTDKSDWTGDTFAELMGRYFDLLSDIEKEVIL
-678 TFYAISRISVGN
+678 TSMDEGFSDEQMKALFLCDVSDMENMKRAYRLQNS
-690 TFIACMLTIVGY
+690 
-702 SINATIVIFDR
+702 D
-713 IRENLHGSKRVDEL
+713 IRGE
-727 EEVVNKSITQTL
+727 
-739 TRSIYTSLTTFIMV
+739 
-753 AVLYIMGVSSIREFA
+753 
-768 APLMVGIIC
+768 
-777 GAYSSVC
+777 
-784 ITGALW
+784 
-790 LVMKKKIGGGQAQ
+790 
-803 TVKTTAGAAP
+803 
-813 VKQSASSAKAPS
+813 
-825 APAANGQ
+825 
-832 TQPKKKNRKRVQE
+832 RK
-845 RLAAQEA
+845 
-852 AKNTENGSSE
+852 
-862 EDR
+862 

>member
-1 MANYGTRYV
+1 MANYGTRYI

-75 AWFFFVNYYMIHYRN
+75 AWFFFVNYYLVHYRD

-106 KASRE
+106 KACNE
-111 LKDSD
+111 LKDKEE
-116 DKYNRI
+116 KYNRI
-122 LSENVKVSIRG
+122 LSENVKVSLRG
-133 KLSNNNMMI
+133 KLSNNNMLI

-168 LDVKGDTQRKLGKIF
+168 LDVKGDTQRKLGKRF
-183 EKNGYQIYSLNFKN
+183 EQAGYKIYSLNFKN
-197 PEQSDR
+197 PAKSDR
-203 YNPFEWIQTEADMLR
+203 YNPFAWIETEADMLR
-218 IIKSWHD
+218 IIKSWHE
-225 AVRPA
+225 AVRPVN
-230 KENSATDPFW
+230 ENSAADPFW

-257 DARDNNRKATFND
+257 DARDKKKKATFND
-270 VISLLAMENVKTTDI
+270 VIWLLSQENVPVI
-285 TGEESNALA
+285 NPATGEKSNRLTE
-294 DLMEKCESEHDA
+294 LMDEKAAQYD
-306 NYPPVRAFKKF
+306 NDYPPVRAYRKF
-317 QGKAS
+317 QGKAA

-349 GNDIDIRTI
+349 GNDIDLKMI
-358 GQQPTVVFL
+358 GQEPSVVFL

-389 TLIRLSDDEIKGPLP
+389 TLIRLSDDEINGPLP

-448 AIYPNEKWEIMMD
+448 AIYPNDKWEIMMD

-486 GNATADKRDD
+486 STATADKKDD
-496 RMSFGVNSSSDLSYS
+496 RMSFGINSSSDLSFS

-545 AIPFDKPEYGFT
+545 AIPFDKPEYGFI
-557 AADWLKDRYSAAM
+557 AADWLKKRYSDTL
-570 ALGDYEHPVR
+570 ALGDYEHPVH
-580 TIYDAKNFRYITLS
+580 TIYDPKTFKYITLS
-594 RDKCLDFVTDREE
+594 REKNLE
-607 IERLKV
+607 IIQNEDDIAMLKKR
-613 MAKTDR
+613 ALRDSS
-619 TIYSCEVDE
+619 IYACEVDE
-628 RDLLYLSFDSARKRS
+628 RELLYLSFDKNTGISR
-643 VDEIAELYRQAVKES
+643 DEIEHIYRQAVEEADEDIES
-658 EEEVEQI
+658 I
-665 KGLALLHDVLVVL
+665 KGLALLHDVDVKKLGLDDNMKEHTDKSGCTGDTFAELMGRYFDLLSDIEKEVIL
-678 TFYAISRISVGN
+678 TSMDEGFSDEQMKALFLCDVSDMENMKRAYRLQNS
-690 TFIACMLTIVGY
+690 
-702 SINATIVIFDR
+702 D
-713 IRENLHGSKRVDEL
+713 IRGE
-727 EEVVNKSITQTL
+727 
-739 TRSIYTSLTTFIMV
+739 
-753 AVLYIMGVSSIREFA
+753 
-768 APLMVGIIC
+768 
-777 GAYSSVC
+777 
-784 ITGALW
+784 
-790 LVMKKKIGGGQAQ
+790 
-803 TVKTTAGAAP
+803 
-813 VKQSASSAKAPS
+813 
-825 APAANGQ
+825 
-832 TQPKKKNRKRVQE
+832 RK
-845 RLAAQEA
+845 
-852 AKNTENGSSE
+852 
-862 EDR
+862 

>member
-1 MANYGTRYV
+1 MANYGTRYI
-10 KKKTPWLAFAL
+10 KKKTPWLVFAL

-46 YNAQLL
+46 YNAQFL

-75 AWFFFVNYYMIHYRN
+75 AWFFFVNYYLVHYRD

-106 KASRE
+106 KACNE
-111 LKDSD
+111 LKDKEE
-116 DKYNRI
+116 KYNRI
-122 LSENVKVSIRG
+122 LSENVKVSLRG
-133 KLSNNNMMI
+133 KLSNNNMLI

-168 LDVKGDTQRKLGKIF
+168 LDVKGDTQRKLGKRF
-183 EKNGYQIYSLNFKN
+183 EQVGYKIYSLNFKN
-197 PEQSDR
+197 PAKSDR
-203 YNPFEWIQTEADMLR
+203 YNPFAWIETEADMLR
-218 IIKSWHD
+218 IIKSWHE
-225 AVRPA
+225 AVRPVN
-230 KENSATDPFW
+230 ENSAADPFW

-257 DARDNNRKATFND
+257 DARDKKKKATFND
-270 VISLLAMENVKTTDI
+270 VIWLLSQENVPVI
-285 TGEESNALA
+285 NPVTGEKSNRLTE
-294 DLMEKCESEHDA
+294 LMDEKAAQYD
-306 NYPPVRAFKKF
+306 NDYPPVRAYRKF
-317 QGKAS
+317 QGKAA

-349 GNDIDIRTI
+349 GNDIDLKMI
-358 GQQPTVVFL
+358 GQEPSVVFL

-389 TLIRLSDDEIKGPLP
+389 TLICLSDDEIKGPLP

-448 AIYPNEKWEIMMD
+448 AIYPNDKWEIMMD

-486 GNATADKRDD
+486 STATADKKDD
-496 RMSFGVNSSSDLSYS
+496 RMSFGINSSSDLSFS

-545 AIPFDKPEYGFT
+545 AIPFDKPEYGFI
-557 AADWLKDRYSAAM
+557 AADWLKKRYSDTL
-570 ALGDYEHPVR
+570 ALGDYEHPVH
-580 TIYDAKNFRYITLS
+580 TIYDPKTFKYITLS
-594 RDKCLDFVTDREE
+594 REKNLE
-607 IERLKV
+607 IIQNEDDIAMLKKR
-613 MAKTDR
+613 ALRDSS
-619 TIYSCEVDE
+619 IYACEVDE
-628 RDLLYLSFDSARKRS
+628 RDLLYLSFDKNTDISR
-643 VDEIAELYRQAVKES
+643 DEIEHIYRQAVEEADEDIES
-658 EEEVEQI
+658 I
-665 KGLALLHDVLVVL
+665 KGLALLHDVDVKKLGLDDNMKEHTDKSGWTGDTFAELMGRYFDLLSDIEKEVIL
-678 TFYAISRISVGN
+678 TSMDEGFSDEQMKELFLCDVSDMENMKRAYRLQNS
-690 TFIACMLTIVGY
+690 
-702 SINATIVIFDR
+702 D
-713 IRENLHGSKRVDEL
+713 IRGE
-727 EEVVNKSITQTL
+727 
-739 TRSIYTSLTTFIMV
+739 
-753 AVLYIMGVSSIREFA
+753 
-768 APLMVGIIC
+768 
-777 GAYSSVC
+777 
-784 ITGALW
+784 
-790 LVMKKKIGGGQAQ
+790 
-803 TVKTTAGAAP
+803 
-813 VKQSASSAKAPS
+813 
-825 APAANGQ
+825 
-832 TQPKKKNRKRVQE
+832 RK
-845 RLAAQEA
+845 
-852 AKNTENGSSE
+852 
-862 EDR
+862 

>member
-1 MANYGTRYV
+1 MANYGTRYI

-75 AWFFFVNYYMIHYRN
+75 AWFFFVNYYLVHYRD

-106 KASRE
+106 KACNE
-111 LKDSD
+111 LKDKEE
-116 DKYNRI
+116 KYNRI
-122 LSENVKVSIRG
+122 LSENVKVSLRG
-133 KLSNNNMMI
+133 KLSNNNMLI

-168 LDVKGDTQRKLGKIF
+168 LDVKGDTQRKLGKRF
-183 EKNGYQIYSLNFKN
+183 EQAGYKIYSLNFKN
-197 PEQSDR
+197 PAKSDR
-203 YNPFEWIQTEADMLR
+203 YNPFAWIETEADMLR
-218 IIKSWHD
+218 IIKSWHE
-225 AVRPA
+225 AVRPVN
-230 KENSATDPFW
+230 ENSAADPFW

-257 DARDNNRKATFND
+257 DARDKKKKATFND
-270 VISLLAMENVKTTDI
+270 VIWLLSQENVPVI
-285 TGEESNALA
+285 NPATGEKSNRLTE
-294 DLMEKCESEHDA
+294 LMDEKAAQYD
-306 NYPPVRAFKKF
+306 NDYPPVRAYRKF
-317 QGKAS
+317 QGKAA

-349 GNDIDIRTI
+349 GNDIDLKMI
-358 GQQPTVVFL
+358 GQELSVVFL

-448 AIYPNEKWEIMMD
+448 AIYPNDKWEIMMD

-486 GNATADKRDD
+486 STATADKKDD
-496 RMSFGVNSSSDLSYS
+496 RMSFGINSSSDLSFS
-511 KAELKLM
+511 KAEIKLM
-518 TPGQVRRMPPTECII
+518 TPSQVRRMPPTECII

-545 AIPFDKPEYGFT
+545 AIPFDKPEYGFI
-557 AADWLKDRYSAAM
+557 AADWLKKRYSDTL
-570 ALGDYEHPVR
+570 ALGDYEHPVH
-580 TIYDAKNFRYITLS
+580 TIYDPKTFKYITLS
-594 RDKCLDFVTDREE
+594 REKNLE
-607 IERLKV
+607 IIQNEDDIAMLKKR
-613 MAKTDR
+613 ALRDSS
-619 TIYSCEVDE
+619 IYACEVDE
-628 RDLLYLSFDSARKRS
+628 RELLYLSFDKNTGISR
-643 VDEIAELYRQAVKES
+643 DEIEHIYRQAVEEADEDIES
-658 EEEVEQI
+658 I
-665 KGLALLHDVLVVL
+665 KGLALLHDVDVKKLGLDDNMKEHTDKSGWTGDTFAELMGRYFDLLSDIEKEVIL
-678 TFYAISRISVGN
+678 TSMDEGFSDEQMKALFLCDVSDMENMKRAYRLQNS
-690 TFIACMLTIVGY
+690 
-702 SINATIVIFDR
+702 D
-713 IRENLHGSKRVDEL
+713 IRGE
-727 EEVVNKSITQTL
+727 
-739 TRSIYTSLTTFIMV
+739 
-753 AVLYIMGVSSIREFA
+753 
-768 APLMVGIIC
+768 
-777 GAYSSVC
+777 
-784 ITGALW
+784 
-790 LVMKKKIGGGQAQ
+790 
-803 TVKTTAGAAP
+803 
-813 VKQSASSAKAPS
+813 
-825 APAANGQ
+825 
-832 TQPKKKNRKRVQE
+832 RK
-845 RLAAQEA
+845 
-852 AKNTENGSSE
+852 
-862 EDR
+862 

>member
-1 MANYGTRYV
+1 MANYGTRYI

-75 AWFFFVNYYMIHYRN
+75 AWFFFVNYYLVHYRD

-106 KASRE
+106 KACNE
-111 LKDSD
+111 LKDKEE
-116 DKYNRI
+116 KYNRI
-122 LSENVKVSIRG
+122 LSENVKVSLRG
-133 KLSNNNMMI
+133 KLSNNNMLI

-168 LDVKGDTQRKLGKIF
+168 LDVKGDTQRKLGNRF
-183 EKNGYQIYSLNFKN
+183 EQAGYKIYSLNFKN
-197 PEQSDR
+197 PAKSDR
-203 YNPFEWIQTEADMLR
+203 YNPFAWIETEADMLR
-218 IIKSWHD
+218 IIKSWHE
-225 AVRPA
+225 AVRPVN
-230 KENSATDPFW
+230 ENSAADPFW

-257 DARDNNRKATFND
+257 DARDKKKKATFND
-270 VISLLAMENVKTTDI
+270 VIWLLSQENVPVI
-285 TGEESNALA
+285 NPATGEKSNRLTE
-294 DLMEKCESEHDA
+294 LMDEKAAQYD
-306 NYPPVRAFKKF
+306 NDYPPVRAYRKF
-317 QGKAS
+317 QGKAA

-349 GNDIDIRTI
+349 GNDIDLKMI
-358 GQQPTVVFL
+358 GQEPSVVFL

-448 AIYPNEKWEIMMD
+448 AIYPNDKWEIMMD

-486 GNATADKRDD
+486 STATADKKDD
-496 RMSFGVNSSSDLSYS
+496 RMSFGINSSSDLSFS

-545 AIPFDKPEYGFT
+545 AIPFDKPEYGFI
-557 AADWLKDRYSAAM
+557 AADWLKKRYSDTL
-570 ALGDYEHPVR
+570 ALGDYEHPVH
-580 TIYDAKNFRYITLS
+580 TIYDPKTFKYITLS
-594 RDKCLDFVTDREE
+594 REKNLE
-607 IERLKV
+607 IIQNEDDIAMLKKR
-613 MAKTDR
+613 ALRDSS
-619 TIYSCEVDE
+619 IYACEVDE
-628 RDLLYLSFDSARKRS
+628 RDLLYLSFDKNTGISR
-643 VDEIAELYRQAVKES
+643 DEIEYIYRQAVEEADEDIES
-658 EEEVEQI
+658 I
-665 KGLALLHDVLVVL
+665 KGLALLHDVDVKKLGLDDNMNEHTDKSDWTGDTFAELMGRYFDLLSDIEKEVIL
-678 TFYAISRISVGN
+678 TSMDEGFSDGQMKALFLCDVSDMENMKRAYRLQNS
-690 TFIACMLTIVGY
+690 
-702 SINATIVIFDR
+702 D
-713 IRENLHGSKRVDEL
+713 IRGE
-727 EEVVNKSITQTL
+727 
-739 TRSIYTSLTTFIMV
+739 
-753 AVLYIMGVSSIREFA
+753 
-768 APLMVGIIC
+768 
-777 GAYSSVC
+777 
-784 ITGALW
+784 
-790 LVMKKKIGGGQAQ
+790 
-803 TVKTTAGAAP
+803 
-813 VKQSASSAKAPS
+813 
-825 APAANGQ
+825 
-832 TQPKKKNRKRVQE
+832 RK
-845 RLAAQEA
+845 
-852 AKNTENGSSE
+852 
-862 EDR
+862 

>member
-1 MANYGTRYV
+1 MANYGTRYI

-75 AWFFFVNYYMIHYRN
+75 AWFFFVNYYLVHYRD

-106 KASRE
+106 KACNE
-111 LKDSD
+111 LKDKEE
-116 DKYNRI
+116 KYNRI
-122 LSENVKVSIRG
+122 LSENVKVSLRG
-133 KLSNNNMMI
+133 KLSNNNMLI

-168 LDVKGDTQRKLGKIF
+168 LDVKGDTQRKLGKRF
-183 EKNGYQIYSLNFKN
+183 EQAGYKIYSLNFKN
-197 PEQSDR
+197 PAKSDR
-203 YNPFEWIQTEADMLR
+203 YNPFAWIETEADMLR
-218 IIKSWHD
+218 IIKSWHE
-225 AVRPA
+225 AVRPVN
-230 KENSATDPFW
+230 ENSAADPFW

-257 DARDNNRKATFND
+257 DARDKKKKATFND
-270 VISLLAMENVKTTDI
+270 VIWLLSQENVPVI
-285 TGEESNALA
+285 NPATGEKSNRLTE
-294 DLMEKCESEHDA
+294 LMDEKAAQYD
-306 NYPPVRAFKKF
+306 NDYPPVRAYRKF
-317 QGKAS
+317 QGKAA

-349 GNDIDIRTI
+349 GNDIDLKMI
-358 GQQPTVVFL
+358 GQEPSVVFL

-448 AIYPNEKWEIMMD
+448 AIYPNDKWEIMMD

-486 GNATADKRDD
+486 STATADKKDD
-496 RMSFGVNSSSDLSYS
+496 RMSFGINSSSDLSFS

-533 FLESRPPIYDTK
+533 FLESRPPIYDIK
-545 AIPFDKPEYGFT
+545 AIPFDKPEYGFI
-557 AADWLKDRYSAAM
+557 AADWLKKRYSDTL
-570 ALGDYEHPVR
+570 ALGDYEHPVH
-580 TIYDAKNFRYITLS
+580 TIYDPKTFKYITLS
-594 RDKCLDFVTDREE
+594 REKNLE
-607 IERLKV
+607 IIQNEDDIAMLKKR
-613 MAKTDR
+613 ALRDSS
-619 TIYSCEVDE
+619 IYACEVDE
-628 RDLLYLSFDSARKRS
+628 RDLLYLSFDKNTGISR
-643 VDEIAELYRQAVKES
+643 DEIEYIYRQAVEEADEDIES
-658 EEEVEQI
+658 I
-665 KGLALLHDVLVVL
+665 KGLALLHDVDVKKLGLDDNMKEHTDKSGWTGDTFAELMGRYFDLLSDIEKEVIL
-678 TFYAISRISVGN
+678 TSMDEGFSDEQMKALFLCDVSDMDN
-690 TFIACMLTIVGY
+690 M
-702 SINATIVIFDR
+702 
-713 IRENLHGSKRVDEL
+713 KR
-727 EEVVNKSITQTL
+727 
-739 TRSIYTSLTTFIMV
+739 
-753 AVLYIMGVSSIREFA
+753 
-768 APLMVGIIC
+768 
-777 GAYSSVC
+777 AYRLQNSDMR
-784 ITGALW
+784 GE
-790 LVMKKKIGGGQAQ
+790 
-803 TVKTTAGAAP
+803 
-813 VKQSASSAKAPS
+813 
-825 APAANGQ
+825 
-832 TQPKKKNRKRVQE
+832 RK
-845 RLAAQEA
+845 
-852 AKNTENGSSE
+852 
-862 EDR
+862 